1 MSDSPPIGPPR
12 LYINDLCQLLESYL
26 PQEQVQEV
34 YRAYVFAEEAHKGQV
49 RRSGEDFIHH
59 PIAVAY
65 NLAQFQMD
73 MEALS
78 AALLHDVIEDTG
90 ISKQAMIE
98 EFGETVTELVD
109 GVSKLNRMEFETR
122 EQAQAASFRKMVLAM
137 SRDIR
142 VIIIKLA
149 DRLHNI
155 RTIGVM
161 KPASRRRIARETLD
175 IYAPIA
181 SRLGMNNVRLEL
193 EDLSF
198 AALYPLR
205 YKTIKKRLARIR
217 DKRDEHFKSIT
228 EALTKRLE
236 TYHFPY
242 LEIQERDKYPYTI
255 YKKIRESKQLTLA
268 SKYRTFQQITRSYG
282 FRVITDS
289 VDNCYR
295 ALGGVHS
302 LYKPVLGCFSD
313 HIAIPKLN
321 GYQSLH
327 TIVLSAESGQQGQ
340 QIEVHIRTQTM
351 HELTEY
357 GVAAYGLYNRLDDT
371 QNSADIEHTRER
383 ATAWIKSLVDM
394 QKNVEDSL
402 EFINHVK
409 SDLLPEEVYVF
420 TPKGQIQQLPKGA
433 TGLDFAYSIHSAVG
447 NRCIAIKI
455 DGQYAPLYKALKSG
469 QTIEVSTAEWARP
482 SPDWLDFVISAKARN
497 HIVHYLKNQNANKA
511 IDLGKRLLS
520 KQLLKYGLFADN
532 VESAQREHLIQYFK
546 TDTWECLLKE
556 IGLGNLMAI
565 VVASHFDP
573 EADTDSL
580 SKEPKH
586 TVKPLMITGEE
597 GRVVTFA
604 RCCRPIPGDEV
615 IGYPSAGKGIAVHTS
630 QCKNIATT
638 RHTQPEKFLLVTW
651 SKDIKGEF
659 LVDIQVEV
667 RHERGVLAQISA
679 LLADM
684 HVNIESI
691 SNENK
696 DGLFSILRLCLAV
709 HNRKH
714 LADIMRALKRLDIVT
729 RVQRYKH

>member
-1 MSDSPPIGPPR
+1 MPESPPIGPPR

-26 PQEQVQEV
+26 PQDQVQEV
-34 YRAYVFAEEAHKGQV
+34 YRAYAFAYEAHRGQV

-65 NLAQFQMD
+65 NLAHFQMD

-90 ISKQAMIE
+90 YSKQTIID
-98 EFGETVTELVD
+98 EFGETIAELVD

-161 KPASRRRIARETLD
+161 KADSRRRIARETLD
-175 IYAPIA
+175 IYAPLA
-181 SRLGMNNVRLEL
+181 SRLGMNKVRLEL

-198 AALYPLR
+198 AALYPIR
-205 YKTIKKRLARIR
+205 YEIIKKRLDRIR
-217 DKRDEHFKSIT
+217 EKRDEHFKSIHA
-228 EALTKRLE
+228 ALQNRLE
-236 TYHFPY
+236 TYNLPY
-242 LEIQERDKYPYTI
+242 LEIQERSKHPYTI
-255 YKKIRESKQLTLA
+255 YQKIRESKQLRLA
-268 SKYRTFQQITRSYG
+268 SKYRTFQNITRSYG

-302 LYKPVLGCFSD
+302 LYKPVLGCFND

-327 TIVLSAESGQQGQ
+327 TIVLSSEAGQ

-357 GVAAYGLYNRLDDT
+357 GIAAYGLYNRLENT
-371 QNSADIEHTRER
+371 VDINQTRER
-383 ATAWIKSLVDM
+383 AAAWIQSLVDM

-420 TPKGQIQQLPKGA
+420 TPKGQILQLAKGA
-433 TGLDFAYSIHSAVG
+433 TALDFAYAIHSAIG

-455 DGQYAPLYKALKSG
+455 DGQYEPLYKTLKSG
-469 QTIEVSTAEWARP
+469 QTVEVDTAEWARP
-482 SPDWLDFVISAKARN
+482 SPDWLNFVISAKARN
-497 HIVHYLKNQNANKA
+497 HILHYLKNQTVAKA
-511 IDLGKRLLS
+511 IDLGKRILS
-520 KQLLKYGLFADN
+520 KYLLKYRLFADDLN
-532 VESAQREHLIQYFK
+532 DFQRENLVQHFNI
-546 TDTWECLLKE
+546 DNWETLLKE
-556 IGLGNLMAI
+556 IGLGNLMAF
-565 VVASHFDP
+565 VVANHFDP
-573 EADTDSL
+573 HSSQLPQDPHHSL
-580 SKEPKH
+580 
-586 TVKPLMITGEE
+586 KPLVITGEE
-597 GRVVTFA
+597 GRVVTFS
-604 RCCRPIPGDEV
+604 RCCRPIPGDEI
-615 IGYPSAGKGIAVHTS
+615 IGYFSAGRGIAIHTS
-630 QCKNIATT
+630 QCRNMATI
-638 RHTQPEKFLLVTW
+638 RHTHPEKFLQVTW
-651 SKDIKGEF
+651 SKDIQGEF
-659 LVDIQVEV
+659 LVDMLVEV

-684 HVNIESI
+684 NVNIETI
-691 SNENK
+691 SSENR
-696 DGLFSILRLCLAV
+696 DGLFSILRLSLLV
-709 HNRKH
+709 KNRKY

-729 RVQRYKH
+729 RVQRYKN

>member
-1 MSDSPPIGPPR
+1 MPDSPSIGPPR

-34 YRAYVFAEEAHKGQV
+34 YRAYAFAERAHQGQV

-65 NLAQFQMD
+65 NLAQLHMD

-78 AALLHDVIEDTG
+78 AALLHDVIEDTSN
-90 ISKQAMIE
+90 SKKTIID
-98 EFGETVTELVD
+98 EFGETVAELVD

-137 SRDIR
+137 SRDTR
-142 VIIIKLA
+142 VIIVKLA

-161 KPASRRRIARETLD
+161 KADSKRRIARETLD

-205 YKTIKKRLARIR
+205 YKIIKKRLARIR
-217 DKRDEHFKSIT
+217 DKREEHFKSIH
-228 EALTKRLE
+228 EALQKRLE
-236 TYHFPY
+236 TYDLSY
-242 LEIQERDKYPYTI
+242 LEIQERNKHPYTI
-255 YKKIRESKQLTLA
+255 YKKIRESKQLIPA
-268 SKYRTFQQITRSYG
+268 SKYRTFQQVTRSYG

-295 ALGGVHS
+295 ALGGIHS

-313 HIAIPKLN
+313 HISIPKLN

-327 TIVLSAESGQQGQ
+327 TIVLSSESGRQGQ
-340 QIEVHIRTQTM
+340 QLEVHIRTQTM

-357 GVAAYGLYNRLDDT
+357 GVAAYGLYNRLDT
-371 QNSADIEHTRER
+371 QNQYSAGIEQTRER
-383 ATAWIKSLVDM
+383 AAAWIQGLVDM

-420 TPKGQIQQLPKGA
+420 TPKGHIQQLPKGA

-455 DGQYAPLYKALKSG
+455 DGHYAPLYETLKSG
-469 QTIEVSTAEWARP
+469 QTIEVSTTEWARP

-497 HIVHYLKNQNANKA
+497 HIVHYLKSQNASKA

-520 KQLLKYGLFADN
+520 KQLLKYGLFADG
-532 VESAQREHLIQYFK
+532 VEESQREYLAQYFK
-546 TDTWECLLKE
+546 VDSWDNLLKE

-565 VVASHFDP
+565 VVASHFDSD
-573 EADTDSL
+573 EDKLSEDSEH
-580 SKEPKH
+580 SM
-586 TVKPLMITGEE
+586 KPLMITGDE
-597 GRVVTFA
+597 GRVVTFS
-604 RCCRPIPGDEV
+604 RCCHPIPGDDV
-615 IGYPSAGKGIAVHTS
+615 IGYPSAGKGIAIHTS
-630 QCKNIATT
+630 QCKNMMTT

-651 SKDIKGEF
+651 SNEIKGEF
-659 LVDIQVEV
+659 LVNIQVEV

-684 HVNIESI
+684 HVNIENI

-709 HNRKH
+709 NNRKH
-714 LADIMRALKRLDIVT
+714 LANIMRALKGLYIVT
-729 RVQRYKH
+729 RVQRCKN

>member
-26 PQEQVQEV
+26 PQGQVQEV
-34 YRAYVFAEEAHKGQV
+34 YRAYAFATEAHQGQI

-65 NLAQFQMD
+65 NLAQFHMD

-90 ISKQAMIE
+90 NSKQTIID
-98 EFGETVTELVD
+98 EFGETIAELVD

-205 YKTIKKRLARIR
+205 YKIIKKRLARIR
-217 DKRDEHFKSIT
+217 DKRAEHFKSIN
-228 EALTKRLE
+228 EALKKRLE
-236 TYHFPY
+236 TYDLSY

-255 YKKIRESKQLTLA
+255 YKKIRESKQLILS

-289 VDNCYR
+289 VGNCYR

-313 HIAIPKLN
+313 YIAIPKLN

-357 GVAAYGLYNRLDDT
+357 GVAAYGLYNRLDT
-371 QNSADIEHTRER
+371 QNQHNTDFEQTRER
-383 ATAWIKSLVDM
+383 AAAWIQGLVDM

-409 SDLLPEEVYVF
+409 NDLLPEEVYVF
-420 TPKGQIQQLPKGA
+420 TPKGKIQQLPKGA

-455 DGQYAPLYKALKSG
+455 DGQYAPLYNTLISG
-469 QTIEVSTAEWARP
+469 QTVEVSTAEWARP

-532 VESAQREHLIQYFK
+532 VEAAQREHLVQYFK
-546 TDTWECLLKE
+546 MGSWDCLLKE

-573 EADTDSL
+573 DADKDQL
-580 SKEPKH
+580 SKDSH
-586 TVKPLMITGEE
+586 VMKPLMITGDE
-597 GRVVTFA
+597 GRVVSFS

-615 IGYPSAGKGIAVHTS
+615 IGYPSAGKGIAIHTS
-630 QCKNIATT
+630 QCKNMVTA

-651 SKDIKGEF
+651 SPEIKGEF
-659 LVDIQVEV
+659 LVDIHVEV

-684 HVNIESI
+684 HVNIENI

-709 HNRKH
+709 NNRKH
-714 LADIMRALKRLDIVT
+714 LASIMRALKQLNIVT
-729 RVQRYKH
+729 RVQRCKN

>member
-1 MSDSPPIGPPR
+1 MPDSSSIGPPR

-34 YRAYVFAEEAHKGQV
+34 YRAYAFAERAHQGQV

-65 NLAQFQMD
+65 HLAQLQMD

-90 ISKQAMIE
+90 NSKKTITE
-98 EFGETVTELVD
+98 EFGETVAELVD

-137 SRDIR
+137 SRDTR
-142 VIIIKLA
+142 VIIVKLA

-161 KPASRRRIARETLD
+161 RADARRRIARETLD

-181 SRLGMNNVRLEL
+181 SRLGMNKVRLEL

-217 DKRDEHFKSIT
+217 GKREEHFKSIR
-228 EALTKRLE
+228 EALQKRLE
-236 TYHFPY
+236 TYNLPY
-242 LEIQERDKYPYTI
+242 LEIQERDKHPYTI

-268 SKYRTFQQITRSYG
+268 RKYRTFQQITRSYG

-313 HIAIPKLN
+313 HISIPKLN

-327 TIVLSAESGQQGQ
+327 TIVLSSESGRQGQ

-357 GVAAYGLYNRLDDT
+357 GVASYGLYNRLDT
-371 QNSADIEHTRER
+371 QSQYSVDIEQTRER
-383 ATAWIKSLVDM
+383 AAAWIQGLVDM

-409 SDLLPEEVYVF
+409 NDLLPEEVYVF
-420 TPKGQIQQLPKGA
+420 TPKGHIQQLPKGA

-455 DGQYAPLYKALKSG
+455 DGHYAPLYETLKSG
-469 QTIEVSTAEWARP
+469 QTVEVSTTEWARP

-497 HIVHYLKNQNANKA
+497 HIVHYLKSQNASKA

-520 KQLLKYGLFADN
+520 KQLLKYGLFADG
-532 VESAQREHLIQYFK
+532 VEESQREHLVQYFK
-546 TDTWECLLKE
+546 MDSWDNLLKE

-565 VVASHFDP
+565 VVASHFNSDDKLT
-573 EADTDSL
+573 ENTN
-580 SKEPKH
+580 H
-586 TVKPLMITGEE
+586 VMKPLMITGDE
-597 GRVVTFA
+597 GRVVTFS
-604 RCCRPIPGDEV
+604 RCCRPIPGDDV
-615 IGYPSAGKGIAVHTS
+615 IGYPSAGKGIAIHTS
-630 QCKNIATT
+630 QCKNMMTS

-651 SKDIKGEF
+651 GSEIKGEF

-684 HVNIESI
+684 HVNIENI

-709 HNRKH
+709 NDRKH
-714 LADIMRALKRLDIVT
+714 LADIMRSLKRLYIVT
-729 RVQRYKH
+729 RVQRCKN